1 MINRKAISL
10 PDAVITNSEREVCVL
25 VIGESARR
33 GNFSLYGYERDTNP
47 LLEKDSVTTYNAI
60 ASATSTTAAVKAI
73 LSHKA
78 SGKLYEILP
87 NYMERS
93 GVDVVWRS
101 TNWGEPP
108 LHIEKRYNLSAL
120 AKRYPDAD
128 ERYDG
133 LLLAGLKD
141 EIESSEAEKL
151 LIVLHTST
159 SHGPTY
165 FKKYP
170 EEFEKYS
177 PVCTTVEMAKA
188 DPQELMNAYDN
199 TILYTDFLLHSVI
212 EVLRSVERPS
222 SMIYISDHGESLGE
236 GNMYMHGMLA
246 ASMAP
251 REQLEIPFIVWQSD
265 NGRELKALDEVGH
278 YHIFHSIMDYLD
290 LRSDIYD
297 EQKSIF
303 N

>member
-1 MINRKAISL
+1 
-10 PDAVITNSEREVCVL
+10 
-25 VIGESARR
+25 
-33 GNFSLYGYERDTNP
+33 

-133 LLLAGLKD
+133 LLLAGLKE

-199 TILYTDFLLHSVI
+199 TIL
-212 EVLRSVERPS
+212 
-222 SMIYISDHGESLGE
+222 
-236 GNMYMHGMLA
+236 
-246 ASMAP
+246 
-251 REQLEIPFIVWQSD
+251 
-265 NGRELKALDEVGH
+265 
-278 YHIFHSIMDYLD
+278 
-290 LRSDIYD
+290 
-297 EQKSIF
+297 
-303 N
+303 